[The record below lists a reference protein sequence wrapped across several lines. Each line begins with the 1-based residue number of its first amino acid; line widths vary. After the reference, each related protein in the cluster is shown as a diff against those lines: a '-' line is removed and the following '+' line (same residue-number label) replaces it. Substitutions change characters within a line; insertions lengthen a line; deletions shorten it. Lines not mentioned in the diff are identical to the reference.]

1 MTPPNSQTDTRAD
14 SQAETLAG
22 TETDSPTERAELLR
36 IGASLRAIR
45 RQKGLTLRDVERQSE
60 GKWKAVVVGSY
71 ERADRALTLKR
82 ATGLSAFYNVPL
94 DQLLGLVRQ
103 SPREDSYP
111 RLILNLTEIRRRKA
125 DLPGALLRYL
135 HEICRMRADWNGEV
149 LTLRAGDITTLGVIL
164 DIASENVLPW
174 ATSHNF
180 TIIR

>member
-1 MTPPNSQTDTRAD
+1 MAGSLAD
-14 SQAETLAG
+14 SMADSLAG
-22 TETDSPTERAELLR
+22 TDADSPTERAELLR

-45 RQKGLTLRDVERQSE
+45 RQKGLTLRDVERESD

-103 SPREDSYP
+103 SPREESYA
-111 RLILNLTEIRRRKA
+111 RLILNLTEIRRRK
-125 DLPGALLRYL
+125 DELPSALLRYL
-135 HEICRMRADWNGEV
+135 QEICRMRADWNGEV

-164 DIASENVLPW
+164 DIASESVLPW
-174 ATSHNF
+174 AASNNF
-180 TIIR
+180 TIVH